1 MAANTWKVPDQDLGL
16 GQDLYLDRVQDPD
29 HYLDLDLDQ
38 EAPVHQR
45 P

>member
-1 MAANTWKVPDQDLGL
+1 MAAITWKVPDQDQD
-16 GQDLYLDRVQDPD
+16 QDL
-29 HYLDLDLDQ
+29 HLDLDQ